1 MKRLFTAI
9 GIVLLTPI
17 ILFIVLTVLLYVPA
31 VQNYVTKRAA
41 VIASEAV
48 GMDISI
54 GRIALLFP
62 LDLGV
67 EDVVVAT
74 TDSITGDSITIA
86 DIGRVHVNV
95 KLLPLA
101 DGKVVFDAL
110 EVEEAKIN
118 TADIVAAATIRGEIG
133 SLKVVGRE
141 VDLGGNIV
149 TIGDMILEDADVHV
163 ALADSVPEDTTTSE
177 PTSWQIL
184 IDNVEVHSTALTLTM
199 SDSIAIEANISNLT
213 LTGTDLDLESGR
225 YDVAML
231 QLIDGSVAY
240 DDIVA
245 ADNLM
250 VQIDSLRYCDPA
262 VSLAISSF
270 ACRVDY
276 DGAEVDITKIEGQ
289 LSMDSTAIHVPSLML
304 STTDSQVDATL
315 EMDLNAFDSIP
326 GQLSVRARADIG
338 KQDVL
343 TALAMVGDDLPISTK
358 LYPNYPLS
366 ITLSADGNMKHLDI
380 TGIEVSLPTA
390 VKASVEGYAENIDD
404 IDHLQARISLDAR
417 TENLSFL
424 TGEDFAMPRGITMAG
439 TVTAYGSRYAANVTM
454 REGGGLVTLKG
465 AIDTTPMAYNADIA
479 VNDLNLKHYLIH
491 DSLSTLNLSVAIEGR
506 GTDFLD
512 PRTHV
517 TATAQVDSF
526 AYGSLDFGDIILEAS
541 LAEGVAHA
549 EVVSD
554 NALLDGKIL
563 IDGLLT
569 RKRIEAT
576 LSADIANADLYR
588 LRLVENE
595 LGIGVCTHLD
605 VATDLESS
613 HKIEGSIAD
622 FSIVT
627 SKATF
632 HPADLNLNACA
643 TPDTLWAIVSCG
655 DFDLS
660 LRTSGGYETIIE
672 QIGIL
677 GDSVQ
682 AQLTERR
689 IDYAA
694 IRPYFPTLDL
704 HLSSGAQNPVAA
716 FLKTQGYSF
725 TDLNA
730 DIGTN
735 ADEGITGSAHVYTL
749 ATDSMQI
756 DTINIRIT
764 QDERGVN
771 IFGQVRNNADNPH
784 YVFNTLFKG
793 TFFDNGAS
801 IGVQYYD
808 AEDVLGVELGLR
820 AEMCEEGL
828 AVHLFPGTPTLWY
841 KQFALNK
848 DNFIS
853 LARTGRVVANVDLL
867 ADDGCRVSLLSH
879 DGEEDAD
886 STLLQDI
893 TLSIDKFDLGAI
905 TSVIPYA
912 PQMTGV
918 IGGDFHV
925 MEDEQRQFTVASY
938 FHADSLTYEGC
949 GIGNVSSDFAYMLRE
964 DSTHA
969 LSATLLLDDVEV
981 MSLDGT
987 YKNTEEGDIDASLVL
1002 AQVPLELINGFVP
1015 DQLIGFRGYGVG
1027 ELAVTGTVAKPIID
1041 GTLNVDS
1048 VHVISIPY
1056 GVDLRANDAPIRIVS
1071 SNLNLKDFALYSY
1084 NENPLSINGN
1094 VNFADLDRIMLNL
1107 RMSAKNY
1114 QLINAKEQKGSIAYG
1129 KAFVDVGV
1137 MVKGTLEQLSI
1148 RGMLNVLATTNMT
1161 YILTDSPLTA
1171 DDRLRDLVTF
1181 TDFRDTTEVKVYR
1194 AAPSGMDMSLTLN
1207 IEEGARIFCALNA
1220 AKTNYVDVEGG
1231 GELRLTWGED
1241 DEMALSGRYTINDGE
1256 MKYELPIIPLKTF
1269 SIGDG
1274 SYIEFTGEMMNPTL
1288 NITATEEVK
1297 ATVSSSDGDSR
1308 TVAFDCG
1315 VKVTQTLSN
1324 MGLEFTLDAPEDL
1337 TVKNE
1342 LAAMSVEDRGKAAV
1356 TMLTTGMYISDGNTE
1371 GFSMNSA
1378 LNSFLQSEINSIT
1391 GSALRS
1397 IDLSVGLDSS
1407 SDSYGNTHTD
1417 YSFKFAKRLWNNRV
1431 NFVIGGKIS
1440 GSESS
1445 TENEDDS
1452 FIDNVSLEYRLDASS
1467 MRYVKVFYD
1476 KGAYDL
1482 LEGRI
1487 TEYGAGLIYR
1497 KKANTFWQLFNFK
1510 STDK

>member
-1 MKRLFTAI
+1 MKRLFTII
-9 GIVLLTPI
+9 GVVLLTPI

-31 VQNYVTKRAA
+31 VQNYVVKRAA
-41 VIASEAV
+41 VIASDAV

-54 GRIALLFP
+54 GHIALIFP
-62 LDLGV
+62 LNLGV
-67 EDVVVAT
+67 EEIVVET

-95 KLLPLA
+95 KLLPLL

-110 EVEEAKIN
+110 EVEEVQVN
-118 TADIVAAATIRGEIG
+118 TADMVAAATVRGGIG
-133 SLKVVGRE
+133 LLRVEGRE
-141 VDLGGNIV
+141 VDLGESVVNIGNV
-149 TIGDMILEDADVHV
+149 TLKDADVYV

-177 PTSWQIL
+177 PTTWRIVV
-184 IDNVEVHSTALTLTM
+184 DNIEVVNTALTLTM
-199 SDSIAIEANISNLT
+199 SDTIAIGANVGNLT
-213 LTGTDLDLESGR
+213 LTDVDLDLGAGQ

-231 QLIDGSVAY
+231 QLMGSSVAY
-240 DDIVA
+240 DDLVA
-245 ADNLM
+245 ADGITM
-250 VQIDSLRYCDPA
+250 QIDSLHYCDPA
-262 VSLAISSF
+262 TSLAISTF

-276 DGAEVDITKIEGQ
+276 EGAEIDITNVEGR
-289 LSMDSTAIHVPSLML
+289 LSMDSTSIHVPSLTL
-304 STTDSQVDATL
+304 HTSDSQVDATL
-315 EMDLNAFDSIP
+315 DMDLNAFDSIP
-326 GQLSVRARADIG
+326 GQLCIRARADIG
-338 KQDVL
+338 KQDIL
-343 TALAMVGDDLPISTK
+343 TALAIAGGDLPINAK

-366 ITLSADGNMKHLDI
+366 IILSADGNMKHLDI
-380 TGIEVSLPTA
+380 TGVEVSLPTA
-390 VKASVEGYAENIDD
+390 VQASMEGYAENIDD
-404 IDHLQARISLDAR
+404 LDHLQAKVTLDAR
-417 TENLSFL
+417 TEDLRFI
-424 TGEDFAMPRGITMAG
+424 TGEDFALPRGITLAG
-439 TVTAYGSRYAANVTM
+439 TATADGSRYATDVTI
-454 REGGGLVTLKG
+454 REGGGMVTLQG
-465 AIDTTPMAYNADIA
+465 NLDTAPMAYNASIA
-479 VNDLNLKHYLIH
+479 VTNLNLKHYLIH
-491 DSLSTLNLSVAIEGR
+491 DSLSTLNLIASLEGR

-512 PRTHV
+512 TRTYV
-517 TATAQVDSF
+517 TATARVDSF
-526 AYGSLDFGDIILEAS
+526 AYGSLDFGDITLEAS
-541 LAEGVAHA
+541 LAEGIAHA

-554 NALLDGKIL
+554 NVLLDGKIL
-563 IDGLLT
+563 LDGLLT
-569 RKRIEAT
+569 KERIEAT

-588 LRLVENE
+588 LRFVENE

-605 VATDLESS
+605 LATDLESS

-622 FSIVT
+622 VSIAT
-627 SKATF
+627 SKTTF

-643 TPDTLWAIVSCG
+643 TPDTLWALVNCG
-655 DFDLS
+655 DFDMS
-660 LRTSGGYETIIE
+660 LHTSGGYEAILE

-689 IDYAA
+689 VDYDA
-694 IRPYFPTLDL
+694 IRPYFPTLNL
-704 HLSSGAQNPVAA
+704 HLSSGTQNPVAA

-725 TDLNA
+725 TDLHA
-730 DIGTN
+730 DIGTSP
-735 ADEGITGSAHVYTL
+735 AEGITGSAHVYTL

-756 DTINIRIT
+756 DTINLRIT

-771 IFGQVRNNADNPH
+771 IFGQVRNNADNPQ

-793 TFFDNGAS
+793 TFFENGAS
-801 IGVQYYD
+801 LGVQYYD
-808 AEDVLGVELGLR
+808 ADDALGIELGVR
-820 AEMCEEGL
+820 AEMYEEGL
-828 AVHLFPGTPTLWY
+828 AVHLFPSTPTLWY
-841 KQFALNK
+841 KQFSLNK
-848 DNFIS
+848 DNFIR
-853 LARTGRVVANVDLL
+853 LARTGKVTADVDLV
-867 ADDGCRVSLLSH
+867 AADGCRVSLLSH
-879 DGEEDAD
+879 ELQEDAD

-893 TLSIDKFDLGAI
+893 TLSIDKFDLGEI

-925 MEDEQRQFTVASY
+925 MEDERRQFTVASY
-938 FHADSLTYEGC
+938 FYADSLTYEGC
-949 GIGNVSSDFAYMLRE
+949 EIGNVSSDFAYMLRE

-969 LSATLLLDDVEV
+969 LSATLLLDDAEV

-987 YKNTEEGDIDASLVL
+987 YKNTEEGDIDASLTL
-1002 AQVPLELINGFVP
+1002 AQVPLDLVNGFVP

-1027 ELAVTGTVAKPIID
+1027 ELSVTGTVAQPIID
-1041 GTLNVDS
+1041 GVLNVDS

-1056 GVDLRANDAPIRIVS
+1056 GVDLRANDSPIRIVS
-1071 SNLNLKDFALYSY
+1071 SNLILEDFALYSY

-1094 VNFADLDRIMLNL
+1094 VNFADLDRIGLNL

-1137 MVKGTLEQLSI
+1137 MVKGTLEQLTI

-1161 YILTDSPLTA
+1161 YILTDSPLTT
-1171 DDRLRDLVTF
+1171 DDRLKDLVTF
-1181 TDFRDTTEVKVYR
+1181 TDFRDTTDVKVYR

-1269 SIGDG
+1269 SIGEG

-1288 NITATEEVK
+1288 NIAATEEVK

-1308 TVAFDCG
+1308 TVTFDCG

-1440 GSESS
+1440 GSDSS
-1445 TENEDDS
+1445 TETEDDS